1 MKDLKVY
8 SLQKK
13 IASITSRRSEN
24 LFLIILWLLP
34 LGTLWLVLY
43 LLVTKRFNRLNPW
56 RNL

>member
-1 MKDLKVY
+1 MKDLNAY

-13 IASITSRRSEN
+13 IASIASRKSEN
-24 LFLIILWLLP
+24 IFLFILWLLP
-34 LGTLWLVLY
+34 LGTLWLLLY